1 MEGVLYKA
9 KSGRKLHGY
18 LFNDSLFLTE
28 PLKEL
33 SPEGYLHR
41 LYKEV
46 GSASQVA
53 LQWIN
58 IDMQPLYLD
67 RISIRQLPHQMSIK
81 APFSGS
87 TTGRVD

>member
-18 LFNDSLFLTE
+18 LFNDALVLTE
-28 PLKEL
+28 PLREL

-46 GSASQVA
+46 MMGDQV
-53 LQWIN
+53 LQVRYIELT
-58 IDMQPLYLD
+58 Q
-67 RISIRQLPHQMSIK
+67 
-81 APFSGS
+81 
-87 TTGRVD
+87 